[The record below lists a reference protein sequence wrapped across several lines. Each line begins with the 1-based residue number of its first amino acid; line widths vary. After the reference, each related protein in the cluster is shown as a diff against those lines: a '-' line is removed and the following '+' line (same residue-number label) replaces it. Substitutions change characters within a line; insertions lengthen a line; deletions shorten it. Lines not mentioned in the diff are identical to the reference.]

1 MAVKAWDHF
10 SDAGRL
16 ILTAGAVAAPLVRR
30 RDAHGSFNALTSV
43 LAVAAASKAIKAFW
57 REPRPNGEDNNSFP
71 SQHSAECFAAATT
84 VERELGGGIGAAAVS
99 LATAVSMARIFCGKH
114 HVVDVIAGAGM
125 GITAA
130 NIISSTAPAGRSEA

>member
-1 MAVKAWDHF
+1 MADLQARVQQAL
-10 SDAGRL
+10 S
-16 ILTAGAVAAPLVRR
+16 
-30 RDAHGSFNALTSV
+30 GSHTL
-43 LAVAAASKAIKAFW
+43 
-57 REPRPNGEDNNSFP
+57 
-71 SQHSAECFAAATT
+71 
-84 VERELGGGIGAAAVS
+84 ERELGGGIGAAAVS